1 MNGLLNG
8 YGRHIPIS
16 INGLSHLMCALV
28 NEYLGALARQCAQ
41 STRGLRALTLVQW
54 RNAA

>member
-1 MNGLLNG
+1 MNGFLNG

-16 INGLSHLMCALV
+16 LNGLSHLMWALV
-28 NEYLGALARQCAQ
+28 NEYLGALARQCAP
-41 STRGLRALTLVQW
+41 STRGVRALTLVQW